1 MILFK
6 LNLYIGCL
14 LTLRIKV
21 ITPRGAEKEE
31 KKTLKVSGRKEAIK
45 ARVKINEIK
54 TKKIEKIMMPIGDS
68 LKR

>member
-14 LTLRIKV
+14 LTLRIEV

-45 ARVKINEIK
+45 ASVKINEIK
-54 TKKIEKIMMPIGDS
+54 TKKIERINDAN
-68 LKR
+68 R